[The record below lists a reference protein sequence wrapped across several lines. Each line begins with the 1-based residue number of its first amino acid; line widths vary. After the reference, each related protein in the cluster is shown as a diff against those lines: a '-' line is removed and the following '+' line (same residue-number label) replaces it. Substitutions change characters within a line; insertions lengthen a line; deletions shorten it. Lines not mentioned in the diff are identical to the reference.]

1 MLYAAFATLYI
12 VLEHNHTGDDLR
24 RSRTDVATAAAA
36 PTVGDGA
43 TITSVSLC
51 PRLPQGKALAYG
63 LLAWSAFV
71 TALVV
76 GFQGLAQLALFH
88 LSFATAELFSLW
100 RMYCIF
106 AARKRRVRSPNH
118 EDQARCNTH
127 DAAAGCAASVA
138 SDGGL
143 AVFKMGMGSY
153 LLGLL
158 VWQTDLRQCEFMALR
173 VPQIIGFNPQ
183 LHAWWHVFV
192 SLGFYC
198 LIVFAAYDRADLQS
212 IATSAG
218 ACGRVAPTIGWA
230 CGGICPYLKQLAKN
244 GID

>member
-12 VLEHNHTGDDLR
+12 VLEHNHPGDDRCR
-24 RSRTDVATAAAA
+24 RRTDVATAAAA
-36 PTVGDGA
+36 AAPTVGA
-43 TITSVSLC
+43 TNTILSLW
-51 PRLPQGKALAYG
+51 PRLPKGKALACG

-106 AARKRRVRSPNH
+106 AARRRRVRSPNP
-118 EDQARCNTH
+118 EDLARCNTR
-127 DAAAGCAASVA
+127 DAAGGYTTSVA

-143 AVFKMGMGSY
+143 TLFKMGMGSY
-153 LLGLL
+153 LLGLF

-173 VPQIIGFNPQ
+173 VPRIIGFNPQ

-192 SLGFYC
+192 SLGFYY

-212 IATSAG
+212 IATGTGAG
-218 ACGRVAPTIGWA
+218 GSLTPTIGWV
-230 CGGICPYLKQLAKN
+230 CGGICPYIKQSAKR
-244 GID
+244 GVD